1 MDNTQT
7 SLLELENVSDAGNTG
22 VQTAREKAPNNR
34 LALDAGHV
42 FEAIHSIF
50 PTQQEESRLEK
61 TRRVMGEDIKDLT
74 DEDLDVYL
82 TEFNFLL
89 DSWMD
94 EYERNVFNNKTLQQV
109 LREG

>member
-1 MDNTQT
+1 MELAQPPLLGLDNSSGEAVTEAHK
-7 SLLELENVSDAGNTG
+7 SRER
-22 VQTAREKAPNNR
+22 TADIR

-42 FEAIHSIF
+42 FDAIHSIF
-50 PTQQEESRLEK
+50 PTQQEENRIQK
-61 TRRVMGEDIKDLT
+61 ARRVMGDDIKDLT

-89 DSWMD
+89 DSWLD
-94 EYERNVFNNKTLQQV
+94 DYERSVFDNKTLQQL